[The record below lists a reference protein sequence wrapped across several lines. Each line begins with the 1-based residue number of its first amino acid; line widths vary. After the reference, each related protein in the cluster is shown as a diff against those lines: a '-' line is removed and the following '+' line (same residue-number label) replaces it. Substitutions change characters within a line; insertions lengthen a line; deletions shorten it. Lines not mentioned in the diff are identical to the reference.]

1 MDEDGFL
8 FINDRKKDM
17 VIRGGENIA
26 CPEVEAAIAEHPD
39 VLEASVFGVPDERLG
54 EILATNVC
62 VRDESKLNDTDLNSF
77 LATKLANFK
86 IPAHI
91 WIQKDKL
98 PRIASGKIAKKDL
111 RASAIKLLGK

>member
-1 MDEDGFL
+1 ML
-8 FINDRKKDM
+8 
-17 VIRGGENIA
+17 
-26 CPEVEAAIAEHPD
+26 C
-39 VLEASVFGVPDERLG
+39 SLG
-54 EILATNVC
+54 ELNDNQSVL
-62 VRDESKLNDTDLNSF
+62 DESELNETDLNSF

>member
-1 MDEDGFL
+1 M
-8 FINDRKKDM
+8 
-17 VIRGGENIA
+17 
-26 CPEVEAAIAEHPD
+26 
-39 VLEASVFGVPDERLG
+39 PDERLG

-62 VRDESKLNDTDLNSF
+62 VRDESRLNETDLNSF

-91 WIQKDKL
+91 WIQKISCL
-98 PRIASGKIAKKDL
+98 GIASGKIAKKDL